1 MAPSPGA
8 SGKEEWKFQVWKRK
22 GMSSYEPGQHEAER
36 GKNPR
41 RAGPGVPTAQRPL
54 LSETCLSF
62 SSFFWCPALL
72 KIRCTYLMAEPS
84 QGLLSQGRM
93 DAWRLVGMRGDWEVF
108 LDGLMIHFQI
118 QSQFPKEMYKNNN
131 STCCG

>member
-1 MAPSPGA
+1 
-8 SGKEEWKFQVWKRK
+8 
-22 GMSSYEPGQHEAER
+22 
-36 GKNPR
+36 
-41 RAGPGVPTAQRPL
+41 
-54 LSETCLSF
+54 
-62 SSFFWCPALL
+62 
-72 KIRCTYLMAEPS
+72 MAEPS